1 MPGEY
6 DYVYPKSVQ
15 LFEKHNIQ
23 IVMFLLCMMQNK
35 QFDCSFPTKLIGFWM
50 HYLTH
55 STVLAMEFA
64 RWLN

>member
-6 DYVYPKSVQ
+6 DYVYPASVQ

-23 IVMFLLCMMQNK
+23 IVIFWLCMMQNE
-35 QFDCSFPTKLIGFWM
+35 QFDFSFSTKFTDFWM
-50 HYLTH
+50 HYVTH
-55 STVLAMEFA
+55 STVLSMAFP